1 MHISNLAVFYYL
13 TSRCDKAE
21 EFFSRFIALS
31 KEEEMKRYASDLIK
45 SCKEEV
51 KEKPYRIGMTIGYQ
65 YDSNVMVEPSNPVV
79 REERKSDFRA
89 VFFLDAG
96 ATLFKSQVVQ
106 LAVDYNFY
114 QSIQMH
120 LNDFNIHYHQIAPRL
135 EIALS
140 DKVIPSV
147 GYSLEYE
154 LMGGDLYARVH
165 TYYGEVTVKEGEKL
179 STEALYEYF
188 DLKYWDSDVFSANS
202 ERSGYQNTVGVKQK
216 FYLRSVTGTLYFF
229 GDFGDGGEMFTQ
241 KRLIILICLAVILVF
256 TPRPVLKHGAFFGID
271 ILMHPYIPVLK
282 NGDVR
287 GAG

>member
-1 MHISNLAVFYYL
+1 MKKALSLSPRNPEATYYAGIAYSRLGKYKEAEELLLQALQFDTTAVDAYFELGRLLLPHYL

-165 TYYGEVTVKEGEKL
+165 TYYGKVTVK
-179 STEALYEYF
+179 
-188 DLKYWDSDVFSANS
+188 
-202 ERSGYQNTVGVKQK
+202 
-216 FYLRSVTGTLYFF
+216 
-229 GDFGDGGEMFTQ
+229 
-241 KRLIILICLAVILVF
+241 
-256 TPRPVLKHGAFFGID
+256 
-271 ILMHPYIPVLK
+271 
-282 NGDVR
+282 
-287 GAG
+287 